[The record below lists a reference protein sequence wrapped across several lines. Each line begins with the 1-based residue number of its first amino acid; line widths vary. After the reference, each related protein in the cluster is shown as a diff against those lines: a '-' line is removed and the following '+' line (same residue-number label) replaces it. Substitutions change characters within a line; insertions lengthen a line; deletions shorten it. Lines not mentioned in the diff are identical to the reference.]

1 MDAITIFV
9 ICITWRK
16 GIRRLWGLPY
26 NTHCDILPVLCD
38 ALPVFDVLCKRVLSF
53 FADVH

>member
-1 MDAITIFV
+1 MDALTIYLYHMEEKNPTSV
-9 ICITWRK
+9 
-16 GIRRLWGLPY
+16 GLPY

-38 ALPVFDVLCKRVLSF
+38 AQPVFDVLCKRVLSF